1 MGHVME
7 AERLATKRILG
18 GVILVFL
25 AAGASP
31 AHSSPQA
38 PAASGAPATQAGTT
52 SEKADTFLEAARKGD
67 AAGVRKLLD
76 EGVDVNTRFRYD
88 RTALSYACDRGHLDV
103 VRLLLERGADVNIED
118 TFYHATALNWAV
130 NPAMGRTPQHPEIVK
145 LLLTKNPKG
154 KEGAL
159 MASIAAGDAGMS
171 KLILDA
177 GPLPAGA
184 LSDAL
189 ESATRGNKKE
199 IVTLLEQAGA
209 KPRPEFKID
218 PAQLAKY
225 AGTFSGPGGA
235 EMVITASGAS
245 LSGTINTQRL
255 TFVARDATTF
265 GVAEAPGVTLTLH
278 IEGDKVTGVG
288 FPNDATLWTRAEGK

>member
-1 MGHVME
+1 ME
-7 AERLATKRILG
+7 AERLGTRRIL
-18 GVILVFL
+18 VTTILVLL
-25 AAGASP
+25 AAGALP
-31 AHSSPQA
+31 AQSNPQA

-52 SEKADTFLEAARKGD
+52 SEKADAFLEATRKGD

-88 RTALSYACDRGHLDV
+88 RTALSYACDRGHLEV
-103 VRLLLERGADVNIED
+103 VKLLLERGADVNVED

-130 NPAMGRTPQHPEIVK
+130 NPAMGRTPQHAEIVA

-159 MASIAAGDAGMS
+159 MAAVGAGDAAMS

-189 ESATRGNKKE
+189 AAATRGNKKD
-199 IVTLLEQAGA
+199 IVALLEQAGA

-235 EMVITASGAS
+235 ELVLTASGAS
-245 LSGTINTQRL
+245 LTGAINAQRL

-278 IEGDKVTGVG
+278 IEGDKVTAVG
-288 FPNDATLWTRAEGK
+288 FPNDATRWTRVEGK

>member
-1 MGHVME
+1 ME
-7 AERLATKRILG
+7 VERLDTRRIL
-18 GVILVFL
+18 VSVTLVLL

-31 AHSSPQA
+31 AQTSPQA
-38 PAASGAPATQAGTT
+38 PTASGAPTTQAGTT
-52 SEKADTFLEAARKGD
+52 SEKADAFLEAARKGD

-88 RTALSYACDRGHLDV
+88 RTALSYACDRGHLEV
-103 VRLLLERGADVNIED
+103 VKLLLDRGADVNVED
-118 TFYHATALNWAV
+118 TFYHATALTWAV

-159 MASIAAGDAGMS
+159 MAAVATGDVAMS

-189 ESATRGNKKE
+189 ASATRGNKKE
-199 IVTLLEQAGA
+199 IVALLEQAGA

-235 EMVITASGAS
+235 EMVLTASGGS
-245 LSGTINTQRL
+245 LTGAIN
-255 TFVARDATTF
+255 
-265 GVAEAPGVTLTLH
+265 
-278 IEGDKVTGVG
+278 
-288 FPNDATLWTRAEGK
+288 

>member
-1 MGHVME
+1 MQ
-7 AERLATKRILG
+7 AERLGTSRIFG
-18 GVILVFL
+18 SVILVLL

-31 AHSSPQA
+31 AQASPQA
-38 PAASGAPATQAGTT
+38 PAASGATTTQAGTT
-52 SEKADTFLEAARKGD
+52 SEKADAFLEAARKGD

-88 RTALSYACDRGHLDV
+88 RTALSYACDRGHVEV
-103 VRLLLERGADVNIED
+103 VKLLLDRGADVNVED
-118 TFYHATALNWAV
+118 TFYHATALSWAV
-130 NPAMGRTPQHPEIVK
+130 NPAMGRTPQHPEIVA

-154 KEGAL
+154 KESAL
-159 MASIAAGDAGMS
+159 MAAVAVGDVAMS
-171 KLILDA
+171 KMILDA

-189 ESATRGNKKE
+189 ASATRGNKKE
-199 IVTLLEQAGA
+199 IVALLEQAGA

-235 EMVITASGAS
+235 ELVLTASGAS
-245 LSGTINTQRL
+245 LTGAINAQRL

-278 IEGDKVTGVG
+278 IEGDKVTAVG
-288 FPNDATLWTRAEGK
+288 FPNDATRWTRVEGK